1 MIILPIVML
10 DIYVYGMVNNMEM
23 TWEECQKQY
32 NKLCWKLANKYK
44 NSKLEPDERYN
55 LALFGL
61 WKAYQSYDEERGASF
76 MTYANNVIYQVFNL
90 EYRDNNAKKR
100 QHDVH
105 LDINHT
111 DDDGN
116 RFEEILEDKNEF
128 GYAHRERIYEYLC
141 EFEKVADK
149 DGLMFIDKINGMKI
163 SDILIKYDYSTR
175 SAYAH
180 IKRGREKFI
189 KYLERKDVLL

>member
-1 MIILPIVML
+1 ML
-10 DIYVYGMVNNMEM
+10 DIYAYGMVNNMEM

-44 NSKLEPDERYN
+44 NLKLEPDERYN

-100 QHDVH
+100 QHEVH

>member
-1 MIILPIVML
+1 MFV
-10 DIYVYGMVNNMEM
+10 IYAYGMVNNMEM

>member
-1 MIILPIVML
+1 MFVISA
-10 DIYVYGMVNNMEM
+10 YGMVNKMEM

-32 NKLCWKLANKYK
+32 NNLCWKLANKYK
-44 NSKLEPDERYN
+44 NLKLEPDERYN